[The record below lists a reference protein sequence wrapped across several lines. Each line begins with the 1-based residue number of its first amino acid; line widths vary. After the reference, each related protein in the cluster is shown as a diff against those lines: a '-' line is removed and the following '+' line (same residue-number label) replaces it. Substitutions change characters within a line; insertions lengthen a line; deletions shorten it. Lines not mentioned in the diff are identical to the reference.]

1 MFIKTESLVDK
12 ARSSKKLP
20 NLIWAIFLT
29 LIFLNVGS
37 ILGSLLF
44 MPLLLSLNIDPLF
57 DQYENLIILSS
68 SLLSFLGV
76 SLIVFFRV
84 TQIECR
90 PLSSIGFG
98 KYNWFKKYIT
108 GFLIGLFL
116 MSLVVFILYV
126 FGFVSVNKNPYQ
138 PVGKFALINV
148 SIILVGWIIQ
158 GGTEEVLT
166 RGWLMNV
173 LSARYNLKLGLFVSS
188 VLFGALH
195 LFNPNVNYI
204 AILNIVL
211 VGYFFGLYV
220 IKTNDLWGACGIHSA
235 WNFAQGN
242 VFGFEVSGL
251 NVSIGSIFDLNL
263 TGNPAISGGVFGPEA
278 GLCATLVLICGIT
291 VILYLDKKGFF
302 NKFA

>member
-1 MFIKTESLVDK
+1 MFIKNESLVDK

-20 NLIWAIFLT
+20 NLIWAIVLT
-29 LIFLNVGS
+29 LIFLNLGS

-44 MPLLLSLNIDPLF
+44 MPLLLSLDIDPLF
-57 DQYENLIILSS
+57 NQYENLIILFG

-76 SLIVFFRV
+76 SLLVFFRV
-84 TQIECR
+84 TKIECR
-90 PLSSIGFG
+90 SLSSIGFA
-98 KYNWFKKYIT
+98 KHNWFKKYIT
-108 GFLIGLFL
+108 GFLIGLAL

-126 FGFVSVNKNPYQ
+126 FGFVSINKNPSQ

-195 LFNPNVNYI
+195 LFNPNVSYI

-211 VGYFFGLYV
+211 VGYLFGLYV

-278 GLCATLVLICGIT
+278 GLCATLVLICGI
-291 VILYLDKKGFF
+291 VLILYLDKKDFF